1 MRTTLRRHP
10 YVSPTPTTV
19 RLRLPG
25 FAGQLR
31 VAQLTDLHVGLVTPE
46 ALVQEAVD
54 LAVAAEPDIVALTG
68 DFVAHTTGALPRLV
82 RLLSQL
88 PGPKIAVL
96 GNHDHRAGAERVA
109 AALSDAGVQVLDN
122 TWTWLD
128 DHGVAFAGVDDRTYA
143 KSDAEKATAG
153 LNGRPVI
160 GLAHHPA
167 GAAELWDR
175 GVPLVLSGHT
185 HGGQLHHHRFT
196 PWLYERLE
204 GTRHVSG
211 LHGEEG
217 RQVYVCPGI
226 GAAVVPWRAGAGGAR
241 SVAILE
247 VEGTE
252 AA

>member
-10 YVSPTPTTV
+10 YVSPASTPIS
-19 RLRLPG
+19 LRLPG
-25 FAGQLR
+25 FDGRLR
-31 VAQLTDLHVGLVTPE
+31 LAQLTDLHVGLVTPE

-54 LAVAAEPDIVALTG
+54 LAVDSEPDVVVLTG
-68 DFVAHTTGALPRLV
+68 DFVAHTIGALPRLV

-96 GNHDHRAGAERVA
+96 GNHDHRAGADKVTG
-109 AALSDAGVQVLDN
+109 ALTDAGVEVLDN
-122 TWTWLD
+122 RWVWLD
-128 DHGVAFAGVDDRTYA
+128 AHGLAFAGVDDRTYQ

-153 LNGRPVI
+153 LEGRPVI

-185 HGGQLHHHRFT
+185 HGGQIHHRRFT
-196 PWLYERLE
+196 PWLYEKIE

-226 GAAVVPWRAGAGGAR
+226 GAAVVPWRIGSEGAR
-241 SVAILE
+241 AVAVID
-247 VEGTE
+247 VEGAR